1 MTIFQIKLLAAFL
14 MVVDHVGVV
23 FFPKILAL
31 RIIGRLSF
39 PLFAWLIGQG
49 EKYTR
54 NFNIYLLRLIIFGL
68 ASQPIY
74 YLLFQSLRPN
84 ILATLALGLLALRL
98 DKLTD
103 LRLFF
108 TLICATLAQLI
119 DAEYGAYGI
128 LVIFLL
134 SKFNFNSIVW
144 WITWIGINL
153 LSLQFSSYQFYALLT
168 PLIIALYNGEQG
180 QKAKWFY
187 FFYPL
192 HIAALFLIKIFIQ
205 SRLY

>member
-1 MTIFQIKLLAAFL
+1 MTIFKIKLLAALL
-14 MVVDHVGVV
+14 MVIDHVGVV
-23 FFPKILAL
+23 FFPKIVVL

-84 ILATLALGLLALRL
+84 ILATLALGLLGIRL
-98 DKLTD
+98 DKLTN
-103 LRLFF
+103 LEIVF
-108 TLICATLAQLI
+108 TLICAIIAQLI
-119 DAEYGAYGI
+119 DAEYGVYGI

-134 SKFNFNSIVW
+134 SKFNFNSIPW
-144 WITWIGINL
+144 WITWISLNL
-153 LSLQFSSYQFYALLT
+153 LTLHFSSYQIYALLT

-192 HIAALFLIKIFIQ
+192 HIAALFLIKIFIL
-205 SRLY
+205 SSLY

>member
-1 MTIFQIKLLAAFL
+1 
-14 MVVDHVGVV
+14 MVIDHVGVV
-23 FFPKILAL
+23 FFPKIVVL

-84 ILATLALGLLALRL
+84 ILATLALGLLGIRL
-98 DKLTD
+98 DKLTN
-103 LRLFF
+103 LEIVF
-108 TLICATLAQLI
+108 TLICAIIAQLI
-119 DAEYGAYGI
+119 DAEYGVYGI

-134 SKFNFNSIVW
+134 SKFNFNSIPW
-144 WITWIGINL
+144 WITWISLNL
-153 LSLQFSSYQFYALLT
+153 LTLHFSSYQIYALLT

-192 HIAALFLIKIFIQ
+192 HIAALFLIKIFIL
-205 SRLY
+205 SSLY

>member
-23 FFPKILAL
+23 FFPKIVAL

-49 EKYTR
+49 EKYTKD
-54 NFNIYLLRLIIFGL
+54 FHIYLLRLIIFGL

-84 ILATLALGLLALRL
+84 ILATLALGLLGIRL

-103 LRLFF
+103 FKILFP
-108 TLICATLAQLI
+108 LLCAIIAQLI

-144 WITWIGINL
+144 WITWISLNL
-153 LSLQFSSYQFYALLT
+153 LTLHFSIYQFYALLT

-187 FFYPL
+187 LFYPL
-192 HIAALFLIKIFIQ
+192 HIVALFLIKIFI
-205 SRLY
+205 L